1 MRPLTCAAARR
12 RLHAFYD
19 GELSVAE
26 QIAVQGHMDWCDACA
41 ATVQELR
48 LVGSALRA
56 GALGRD
62 WLSHEEAA
70 AMTSA
75 LVSRRKAEHE
85 ASLFARVQGMF
96 EDLHLVYAGVGAAAA
111 TAVCLVIV
119 LSMLRF
125 ASFGRPD
132 ATPAADGRSDSLAAL
147 LDLVATPASSANA
160 MAIDAASHA
169 RWAARAQAAN
179 ESAEEDAVFALAAI
193 VTRDGRLANLHPPGT
208 RGRKARREEASL
220 IDALVDEVTR
230 ARIEPG
236 TTDATPAAARN
247 SMVWLV
253 TRTTVRASKSIGVD
267 LQLPAVTKKRTIASL
282 NDSITAAKA

>member
-1 MRPLTCAAARR
+1 
-12 RLHAFYD
+12 
-19 GELSVAE
+19 LSVAE
-26 QIAVQGHMDWCDACA
+26 QIAVQGHLGWCDACA
-41 ATVQELR
+41 ATVEEFR
-48 LVGSALRA
+48 LVGAALRF
-56 GALGRD
+56 GALERD

-75 LVSRRKAEHE
+75 LVSRRKAERE
-85 ASLFARVQGMF
+85 ASLFARVQEMF
-96 EDLHLVYAGVGAAAA
+96 DDMHLVYAGLGAVVA
-111 TAVCLVIV
+111 TAVCLIIV

-132 ATPAADGRSDSLAAL
+132 ATLAGRSDSLAAI

-193 VTRDGRLANLHPPGT
+193 VTRDRPVERIPRLGANRL
-208 RGRKARREEASL
+208 KAMRDEARL
-220 IDALVDEVTR
+220 VDALMDKVTR

-236 TTDATPAAARN
+236 ATDAPATPQN

-253 TRTTVRASKSIGVD
+253 TRTTVRASKSISVD
-267 LQLPAVTKKRTIASL
+267 LQLPPVAKKRTIASL
-282 NDSITAAKA
+282 SGAIAATKA

>member
-1 MRPLTCAAARR
+1 MKPLTCAAARR
-12 RLHAFYD
+12 RLQAFYD

-26 QIAVQGHMDWCDACA
+26 QIAVQGHLGWCDACV
-41 ATVQELR
+41 ATVEELR
-48 LVGSALRA
+48 LVGAALRF
-56 GALGRD
+56 GALERD

-75 LVSRRKAEHE
+75 LVSRRKAERE
-85 ASLFARVQGMF
+85 ASLFARVQEMF
-96 EDLHLVYAGVGAAAA
+96 DDMHLVYAGVGAVVA
-111 TAVCLVIV
+111 TAVCLIIV

-132 ATPAADGRSDSLAAL
+132 ATLAADGRPDSLAAL

-193 VTRDGRLANLHPPGT
+193 VTRDRPVEHIPRLGANGL
-208 RGRKARREEASL
+208 KAMRDEARL
-220 IDALVDEVTR
+220 VDALMDKVTR

-236 TTDATPAAARN
+236 ATDATPAAPQNR
-247 SMVWLV
+247 MVWLV

-267 LQLPAVTKKRTIASL
+267 LQLPPVAKKRTIASL
-282 NDSITAAKA
+282 SRTIAAAKA